1 MKKIIKSALL
11 LLCSICILS
20 ACADDRDSNPTLQNP
35 TEGSLVLNI
44 PGMSENAIF
53 DLANSNSVNLTLNS
67 LPNYGFPAY
76 TTYTVSASLD
86 SNMGKSVDI
95 LSASSSKLV
104 IDAASLASELTT
116 LALAEGYDTED
127 FPLTI
132 PVYFQVRAAA
142 TKYAGSAIE
151 GTETTSNIVS
161 LKNVLLQFALPPV
174 NPPANLYVVGNFN
187 GWSWDSSLTM
197 APTYDA
203 TNKFWHI
210 VWIDESGLKFNAE
223 KAWDGGEV
231 GFGALRTISGSRAG
245 DIVDSGG
252 NIASSKPGWY
262 LMIITAE
269 VAGRD
274 IVYDA
279 QFEDPNVY
287 LMGPVTPNGDWSELE
302 DGTKLDIPTTLDGQ
316 FVSPAFAKSV
326 PGGDGDGVRA
336 YVKIEGFD
344 WWKTEFM
351 VFGTEIKYR
360 GAGGDQERV
369 AGNAGQKLY
378 LNFGN
383 DTGEIK

>member
-1 MKKIIKSALL
+1 MKNIIKSALL

-20 ACADDRDSNPTLQNP
+20 ACADDRDSNPTLQKP
-35 TEGSLVLNI
+35 SDGSLVLNI
-44 PGMSENAIF
+44 PGMSENAIY
-53 DLANSNSVNLTLNS
+53 DLANSETVNFTLNS

-76 TTYTVSASLD
+76 TTYTIAASMNSD
-86 SNMGKSVDI
+86 MSGAVDV
-95 LSASSSKLV
+95 LTSPYTKLEV
-104 IDAASLASELTT
+104 DAAALASELTT
-116 LALAEGYDTED
+116 MALAKGYKTEE
-127 FPLTI
+127 FPLDI
-132 PVYFQVRAAA
+132 PVYFQVRGAA
-142 TKYAGSAIE
+142 TKYAGGAID
-151 GTETTSNIVS
+151 GTLTTSNIVS
-161 LKNVLLQFALPPV
+161 LKNVHLDFALPPV
-174 NPPANLYVVGNFN
+174 NPPANLYAVGNFN
-187 GWSWDSSLTM
+187 GWSWDTSVTM

-231 GFGALRTISGSRAG
+231 GYAGLRTISGARAG
-245 DIVDSGG
+245 DIVDGGG

-262 LMIITAE
+262 MMIITAE
-269 VAGRD
+269 VSGRD

-287 LMGPVTPNGDWSELE
+287 LMGPITPKGDWSELE

>member
-1 MKKIIKSALL
+1 MKNIIKSALL

-20 ACADDRDSNPTLQNP
+20 ACADDRDSNPTLQKP
-35 TEGSLVLNI
+35 SDGSLVLNI
-44 PGMSENAIF
+44 PGMSENAIY
-53 DLANSNSVNLTLNS
+53 DLANSETVNFTLNS

-76 TTYTVSASLD
+76 TTYTIAASMNSD
-86 SNMGKSVDI
+86 MSGAVDV
-95 LSASSSKLV
+95 LTSPYTKLEV
-104 IDAASLASELTT
+104 DAAALASELTT
-116 LALAEGYDTED
+116 MALAKGYKTEE
-127 FPLTI
+127 FPLDI
-132 PVYFQVRAAA
+132 PVYFQVRGAA
-142 TKYAGSAIE
+142 TKYAGGAID
-151 GTETTSNIVS
+151 GTLTTSNIVS
-161 LKNVLLQFALPPV
+161 LKNVHLDFALPPV
-174 NPPANLYVVGNFN
+174 NPPANLYAVGNFN
-187 GWSWDSSLTM
+187 GWSWDTSVTM

-231 GFGALRTISGSRAG
+231 GYAGLRTISGARAG
-245 DIVDSGG
+245 DIVDGGG

-269 VAGRD
+269 VSGRD

-287 LMGPVTPNGDWSELE
+287 LMGPITPKGDWSELE

-351 VFGTEIKYR
+351 VFDGKIKYR
-360 GAGGDQERV
+360 GAGGDQDRV

-378 LNFGN
+378 LQFAN

>member
-20 ACADDRDSNPTLQNP
+20 ACADDRDSNPTLQKP
-35 TEGSLVLNI
+35 SDGSLVLNI
-44 PGMSENAIF
+44 PGMSENAIY
-53 DLANSNSVNLTLNS
+53 DLANSETVNFTLNS

-76 TTYTVSASLD
+76 TTYTIAASMNSD
-86 SNMGKSVDI
+86 MSGAVDV
-95 LSASSSKLV
+95 LTSPYTKLEV
-104 IDAASLASELTT
+104 DAAALASELTT
-116 LALAEGYDTED
+116 MALAKGYKTEE
-127 FPLTI
+127 FPLDI
-132 PVYFQVRAAA
+132 PVYFQVRGAA
-142 TKYAGSAIE
+142 TKYAGGAID
-151 GTETTSNIVS
+151 GTLTTSNIVS
-161 LKNVLLQFALPPV
+161 LKNVHLDFALPPV
-174 NPPANLYVVGNFN
+174 NPPANLYAVGNFN
-187 GWSWDSSLTM
+187 GWSWDTSVTM

-231 GFGALRTISGSRAG
+231 GYAGLRTISGARAG
-245 DIVDSGG
+245 DIVDGGG

-262 LMIITAE
+262 MMIITAE
-269 VAGRD
+269 VSGRD

-287 LMGPVTPNGDWSELE
+287 LMGPITPKGDWSELE

-351 VFGTEIKYR
+351 VFDGKIKYR
-360 GAGGDQERV
+360 GAGGDQDRV
-369 AGNAGQKLY
+369 AGSAGQKLY
-378 LNFGN
+378 LNFAN

>member
-20 ACADDRDSNPTLQNP
+20 ACADDRDSNPTLQKP
-35 TEGSLVLNI
+35 SDGSLVLNI
-44 PGMSENAIF
+44 PGMSENAIY
-53 DLANSNSVNLTLNS
+53 DLANSETVNFTLNS

-76 TTYTVSASLD
+76 TTYTIAASMNSD
-86 SNMGKSVDI
+86 MSGAVDV
-95 LSASSSKLV
+95 LTSPYTKLEV
-104 IDAASLASELTT
+104 DAAALASELTT
-116 LALAEGYDTED
+116 MALAKGYKTEE
-127 FPLTI
+127 FPLDI
-132 PVYFQVRAAA
+132 PVYFQVRGAA
-142 TKYAGSAIE
+142 TKYAGGAID
-151 GTETTSNIVS
+151 GTLTTSNIVS
-161 LKNVLLQFALPPV
+161 LKNVHLDFALPPV
-174 NPPANLYVVGNFN
+174 NPPANLYAVGNFN
-187 GWSWDSSLTM
+187 GWSWDTSVTM

-231 GFGALRTISGSRAG
+231 GYAGLRTISGARAG
-245 DIVDSGG
+245 DIVDGGG

-262 LMIITAE
+262 MMIITAE
-269 VAGRD
+269 VSGRD

-287 LMGPVTPNGDWSELE
+287 LMGPITPKGDWSELE

-316 FVSPAFAKSV
+316 FASPAFAKSV

-351 VFGTEIKYR
+351 VFDGKIKYR
-360 GAGGDQERV
+360 GAGGDQDRV
-369 AGNAGQKLY
+369 AGSAGQKLY
-378 LNFGN
+378 LNFAN

>member
-35 TEGSLVLNI
+35 TDGSLVLNI

-53 DLANSNSVNLTLNS
+53 DLANSETVNLTLNS

-76 TTYTVSASLD
+76 TNYTVSASLK
-86 SNMGKSVDI
+86 SNMENSVDI
-95 LSASSSKLV
+95 LSTASSKLV
-104 IDAASLASELTT
+104 VDAASLASELTT
-116 LALAEGYDTED
+116 LALAEGYDTEE

-151 GTETTSNIVS
+151 GTETISNIVS
-161 LKNVLLQFALPPV
+161 LQKVLLQFSLPPV
-174 NPPANLYVVGNFN
+174 NPPANLYAVGNFN
-187 GWSWDSSLTM
+187 GWNWDSSVTM

-203 TNKFWHI
+203 PNKFWHI

-231 GFGALRTISGSRAG
+231 GYAGLRNIGGSRAG
-245 DIVDSGG
+245 DIVDGGG

-279 QFEDPNVY
+279 EFEDPNVY
-287 LMGPVTPNGDWSELE
+287 LMGPVTPNGDWKELE
-302 DGTKLDIPTTLDGQ
+302 DGTKFDIPTTLDGQ
-316 FVSPAFAKSV
+316 FVSPAFARSV

-351 VFGTEIKYR
+351 VFGTKIVYR

-383 DTGEIK
+383 DSGEIK

>member
-20 ACADDRDSNPTLQNP
+20 ACADDRDSNPTLQKP
-35 TEGSLVLNI
+35 SDGSLVLNI
-44 PGMSENAIF
+44 PGMSENTTY
-53 DLANSNSVNLTLNS
+53 DLAHSETVNLTLNS

-76 TTYTVSASLD
+76 TTYTVAVSLNSD
-86 SNMGKSVDI
+86 MSNSVDI
-95 LSASSSKLV
+95 LSAASTKLMV
-104 IDAASLASELTT
+104 DASYLSSELTT
-116 LALAEGYDTED
+116 MALAKGYDVED
-127 FPLTI
+127 FPLNI
-132 PVYFQVRAAA
+132 PVYFQVRGAA

-151 GTETTSNIVS
+151 GTETVSNIVM
-161 LKNVLLQFALPPV
+161 LKDVYLQFSLPPV
-174 NPPANLYVVGNFN
+174 TPPANLYVVGNFN
-187 GWSWDSSLTM
+187 GWSWDTSVTM

-210 VWIDESGLKFNAE
+210 VWIDESGLKFNSE

-231 GFGALRTISGSRAG
+231 GYAGLRNISGSRAG
-245 DIVDSGG
+245 DIVDGGG

-262 LMIITAE
+262 LMVITAE
-269 VAGRD
+269 VEGRD

-279 QFEDPNVY
+279 VFENPNVY
-287 LMGPVTPNGDWSELE
+287 LMGLVTPNGAWEELE
-302 DGTKLDIPTTLDGQ
+302 PGTQFDIPTTLDGQ
-316 FVSPAFAKSV
+316 FVSPAFTRSV

-351 VFGTEIKYR
+351 VFGTKIVYR

-378 LNFGN
+378 LQFAN

>member
-231 GFGALRTISGSRAG
+231 GFGGLRTISGSRAG

>member
-1 MKKIIKSALL
+1 MKNIIKSALL

-20 ACADDRDSNPTLQNP
+20 ACADDRDSNPTLQKP
-35 TEGSLVLNI
+35 SDGSLVLNI
-44 PGMSENAIF
+44 PGMSENAIY
-53 DLANSNSVNLTLNS
+53 DLANSKTVNFTLNS

-76 TTYTVSASLD
+76 TTYTIAASMNSD
-86 SNMGKSVDI
+86 MSGAVDV
-95 LSASSSKLV
+95 LTSPYTKLEV
-104 IDAASLASELTT
+104 DAATLASELTT
-116 LALAEGYDTED
+116 MALAKGYKTEE
-127 FPLTI
+127 FPLDI
-132 PVYFQVRAAA
+132 PVYFQVRGAA
-142 TKYAGSAIE
+142 TKYAGGAID
-151 GTETTSNIVS
+151 GTQTTSNIVS
-161 LKNVLLQFALPPV
+161 LKNVHLDFALPPV
-174 NPPANLYVVGNFN
+174 NPPANLYAVGNFN
-187 GWSWDSSLTM
+187 GWSWDTSVTM

-231 GFGALRTISGSRAG
+231 GYAGLRNISGARAG
-245 DIVDSGG
+245 DIVDGGG

-269 VAGRD
+269 VSGRD

-287 LMGPVTPNGDWSELE
+287 LMGPITPKGDWSELE

-336 YVKIEGFD
+336 YIKIEGFD

-351 VFGTEIKYR
+351 VFDGKIKYR
-360 GAGGDQERV
+360 GAGGDQDRV
-369 AGNAGQKLY
+369 AGSAGQKLY
-378 LNFGN
+378 LNFAN

>member
-35 TEGSLVLNI
+35 TDGSLVLNI

-53 DLANSNSVNLTLNS
+53 DLANSETVNLTLNS

-76 TTYTVSASLD
+76 TNYTVSASLK
-86 SNMGKSVDI
+86 SNMENSVDI
-95 LSASSSKLV
+95 LSAASSKLV
-104 IDAASLASELTT
+104 VDAASLASELTT
-116 LALAEGYDTED
+116 LALAEGYDTEE

-231 GFGALRTISGSRAG
+231 GFGGLRTISGSRAG

-287 LMGPVTPNGDWSELE
+287 LMGPVTPNGDWKELE
-302 DGTKLDIPTTLDGQ
+302 DGTMLEIPTTLDGQ

>member
-1 MKKIIKSALL
+1 MKKTIKSALL

-20 ACADDRDSNPTLQNP
+20 ACADDRDSNPTLQKP
-35 TEGSLVLNI
+35 TDGSLGLNI
-44 PGMSENAIF
+44 PGMSENATF
-53 DLANSNSVNLTLNS
+53 DLANSETVNFTLSN

-76 TTYTVSASLD
+76 TTYTIAASMDPTMSDAVDVQTTPYSAIE
-86 SNMGKSVDI
+86 V
-95 LSASSSKLV
+95 
-104 IDAASLASELTT
+104 DAATLAAELTT
-116 LALAEGYDTED
+116 MAVAKGYDTDD
-127 FPLTI
+127 FPLNI

-142 TKYAGSAIE
+142 TKYAGSAID
-151 GTETTSNIVS
+151 GTETYSNIVALNHVRLEYS
-161 LKNVLLQFALPPV
+161 LPPV

-187 GWSWDSSLTM
+187 GWSWDTSVTM

-203 TNKFWHI
+203 PNQFWHI
-210 VWIDESGLKFNAE
+210 VWIDDSGLKFNAE

-231 GFGALRTISGSRAG
+231 GYAGLRSITGSRAG
-245 DIVDSGG
+245 DIVDGGG

-262 LMIITAE
+262 LMVVIAS
-269 VAGRD
+269 VVGRD

-302 DGTKLDIPTTLDGQ
+302 DGTMFEIPATLDGQ
-316 FVSPAFAKSV
+316 FISPAFARSV

-336 YVKIEGFD
+336 YVKIGDFA

-351 VFGTEIKYR
+351 VFGKDIIYR
-360 GAGGDQERV
+360 GAGGDQDRV

>member
-20 ACADDRDSNPTLQNP
+20 ACADDRDSNPTLQKP
-35 TEGSLVLNI
+35 SDGSLVLNI
-44 PGMSENAIF
+44 PGMSENTTL
-53 DLANSNSVNLTLNS
+53 DLAHSETVNLTLNS

-76 TTYTVSASLD
+76 TTYTVAVSLNSD
-86 SNMGKSVDI
+86 MSNSVDI
-95 LSASSSKLV
+95 LSAASTKLMV
-104 IDAASLASELTT
+104 DASYLSSELTT
-116 LALAEGYDTED
+116 MALAKGYDVED
-127 FPLTI
+127 FPLNI
-132 PVYFQVRAAA
+132 PVYFQVRGAA

-151 GTETTSNIVS
+151 GTETVSNIVM
-161 LKNVLLQFALPPV
+161 LKDVYLQFSLPPV
-174 NPPANLYVVGNFN
+174 TPPANLYVVGNFN
-187 GWSWDSSLTM
+187 GWNWDTSVTM

-203 TNKFWHI
+203 VNKFWHI
-210 VWIDESGLKFNAE
+210 VWIDESGLKFNSE

-231 GFGALRTISGSRAG
+231 GYAGLRNISGSRAG
-245 DIVDSGG
+245 EIVDGGG
-252 NIASSKPGWY
+252 NIASSKPSWY

-269 VAGRD
+269 VEGRN

-279 QFEDPNVY
+279 VFEDPNVY
-287 LMGPVTPNGDWSELE
+287 LMGPVTPEGSWSELE
-302 DGTKLDIPTTLDGQ
+302 PGTQFDIPTTLDGQ
-316 FVSPAFAKSV
+316 FVSPAFTRSV

-351 VFGTEIKYR
+351 VFGTKIVYR

>member
-231 GFGALRTISGSRAG
+231 GFGGLRTISGSRAG
-245 DIVDSGG
+245 DIVDGGG

-287 LMGPVTPNGDWSELE
+287 LMGPVTPNGDWKELE
-302 DGTKLDIPTTLDGQ
+302 DGTMLEIPTTLDGQ
-316 FVSPAFAKSV
+316 FVSPAFARSV

>member
-1 MKKIIKSALL
+1 MKKTIKSAFL

-20 ACADDRDSNPTLQNP
+20 ACADDRDSNPTLQKP
-35 TEGSLVLNI
+35 TDGSLVLNI
-44 PGMSENAIF
+44 PGMAENAIY
-53 DLANSNSVNLTLNS
+53 DLANSKTVNFTLNS

-76 TTYTVSASLD
+76 TTYTMNVSLNSD
-86 SNMGKSVDI
+86 MSNSTGILTTPYTKMEVDAET
-95 LSASSSKLV
+95 L
-104 IDAASLASELTT
+104 AAELTT
-116 LALAEGYDTED
+116 MALAEGYETDD
-127 FPLTI
+127 FPLNI
-132 PVYFQVRAAA
+132 PVYFQVHGAA
-142 TKYAGSAIE
+142 TKYAGNAID
-151 GTETTSNIVS
+151 GTETASNIVELEKVRLEFS
-161 LKNVLLQFALPPV
+161 LPPV
-174 NPPANLYVVGNFN
+174 TPPANLYVVGNFN
-187 GWSWDSSLTM
+187 GWSWDSSVTM

-203 TNKFWHI
+203 PNKFWHI
-210 VWIDESGLKFNAE
+210 VWIDDSGLKFNAE

-231 GFGALRTISGSRAG
+231 GFGGLRNISGSRAG
-245 DIVDSGG
+245 DIVDGGG

-269 VAGRD
+269 VEGRN

-279 QFEDPNVY
+279 AFENPNVY

-302 DGTKLDIPTTLDGQ
+302 DGTKFEIPTTLDGQ

-351 VFGTEIKYR
+351 VFGTKIIYR
-360 GAGGDQERV
+360 GTGGDQERV